1 MGLEVPRGS
10 LKACYL
16 RFDSGCSFILTP
28 AEGGRTIASLIFR
41 PRVWDEAIPDK
52 LFGQAEQEWQA
63 GRLIQPCI
71 TPQNE
76 IVLAVSVDDEV
87 MSVQALDDVLRR
99 LLALKSA
106 L

>member
-10 LKACYL
+10 RKACDL